1 MSPDRQLLT
10 TLGVLRRQ
18 WRQRILLE
26 SLVWIVFAVL
36 LAIVAAMVV
45 LRAFNGGGNGPL
57 VARVMGYAL
66 IIASIIRF
74 LFVPLL
80 RRASDARFALYVEER
95 APQLKQALI
104 SAVQEAHTPEPERA
118 SSALAARLMTRASA
132 AIRPLQERA
141 ALERPRMLRAS
152 KTLGALT
159 VVAVAMFAL
168 GPTGLRDSARLLFVP
183 WSTAQ
188 AATPMRTVRVLPG
201 NATVPRGSALEV
213 HASLVGFAADGAEL
227 VFRPDS
233 ASEWVRLP
241 MSRDADSTGFR
252 GRMFDLV
259 KPAEYYVESA
269 DVRSPTYTLRVS
281 DLPAVKLIALDLRFP
296 AYSGLP
302 VEHIADGG
310 DVAAVVGTT
319 VVVHAAVTRAVKSGV
334 LHFDDGTIVAMA
346 IDTGSTVMGSF
357 KVSRSG
363 FYRVDL
369 ITPDGAT
376 VAGAVQYVVDAIP
389 DRPPTVSIE
398 SPGRDT
404 KVANTDEVTI
414 AVRASDDLGVTSL
427 ELRYR
432 VNGGEEKRVPITD
445 SLSRKPRDA
454 RGAHTLFLEELGLEP
469 GDLVAYNALAKDG
482 AGHVG
487 SSDVYFLEVRPLSK
501 NYKQAEQQG
510 GGGGGGGGGQ
520 DSPDGFVAR
529 QRDVVAGTFNWLRDS
544 SATAAKKR
552 REDITT
558 LTIAEGRL
566 REDVAG
572 LAKRMTDRG
581 VATSDTTFAKIQKE
595 LVTAV
600 VDLKDAEE
608 RLGRQLGRDALPGEQ
623 KALQHLQRAEAL
635 YRDVQVQIG
644 QQGGGGGGGGSGKQ
658 QKAEDLADL
667 FGLET
672 DKLKNQYEAVQQQSQ
687 QAPQAQKAVD
697 ESLER
702 LKQLAQRQQ
711 QENDRM
717 QRMADALRER
727 LGRES
732 SAGGGGGAQRELAKQ
747 AEEEARRLERL
758 SREQN
763 SPELADAAQ
772 KMQQA
777 ADAMKRAASGSASQG
792 AAALDELKRATR
804 GLEGTKTASTN
815 KGIQQLADKA
825 KDLEARQ
832 REIADGV
839 AAMHG
844 AAGEQRAEQQR
855 RLAEKKDL
863 LSADVQKLEADADR
877 VARDGRKDQ
886 PKAAGQIG
894 AAADAIRDTRIKDK
908 IDFSKNVMR
917 GGSPEYA
924 NSFEGQ
930 IADNLKDVADRLGAA
945 AGAMQGE
952 SATTRQERALDKT
965 RDLVKGLESLRERVA
980 DRAQQ
985 GKGQQGQQG
994 KQGQA
999 QGQGEGQQGQGQQ
1012 GQGQGQQQGEGQGQ
1026 GRGQPQQGGGR
1037 GAPNNAAS
1045 GGMPGSVPTGAMPPG
1060 EAQQFAREFRLRREN
1075 AEALRGDLAKQG
1087 VDTKELDRAIANMR
1101 ELESGKPFNDPKALQ
1116 ALQAAMLE
1124 GLKGFEFSLYRTLG
1138 LGAEGRPALGAQAAV
1153 PAEYRAMID
1162 EYYRSLASERKKK
1175 P

>member
-10 TLGVLRRQ
+10 TLGALRRQ

-26 SLVWIVFAVL
+26 SLVWIVLAVL

-45 LRAFNGGGNGPL
+45 LRAFDGGGSGPL
-57 VARVMGYAL
+57 IARVLGYAL
-66 IIASIIRF
+66 IVASVIRF
-74 LFVPLL
+74 LLVPLL

-141 ALERPRMLRAS
+141 ALERPRMVRAS
-152 KTLGALT
+152 KALGVLA
-159 VVAVAMFAL
+159 VIAVAMFAL
-168 GPTGLRDSARLLFVP
+168 GPAGLRDSARLLFVP

-188 AATPMRTVRVLPG
+188 AATRVRAVRVLPG

-213 HASLVGFAADGAEL
+213 HASLVGFAADNAEL
-227 VFRPDS
+227 VFRADS
-233 ASEWVRLP
+233 ASAWVRLP
-241 MSRDADSTGFR
+241 MSRDADSSGFR

-296 AYSGLP
+296 SYSGLP
-302 VEHIADGG
+302 VEHIDDGG
-310 DVAAVVGTT
+310 DVAAVEGTT

-334 LHFDDGTIVAMA
+334 LHFDDGTTVAMA

-357 KVSRSG
+357 KVSHSG

-432 VNGGEEKRVPITD
+432 VNGGEEQRVAITD
-445 SLSRKPRDA
+445 SLSRKPREA
-454 RGAHTLFLEELGLEP
+454 RGAHTLFLELLGLQP
-469 GDLVAYNALAKDG
+469 GDLVAYNAVAKDG

-501 NYKQAEQQG
+501 NYKQAEQQ

-572 LAKRMTDRG
+572 LAKRMTDRS
-581 VATSDTTFAKIQKE
+581 VAKSDTIFAKIQQE

-600 VDLKDAEE
+600 ADLKDAEE

-635 YRDVQVQIG
+635 YRDVQVQMG
-644 QQGGGGGGGGSGKQ
+644 QQGGGGGGGGGGKQ

-672 DKLKNQYEAVQQQSQ
+672 DKLKNQYEAVQQRSQ

-792 AAALDELKRATR
+792 AAALDELKRVTR
-804 GLEGTKTASTN
+804 GLEGTKTASTK

-832 REIADGV
+832 REIAGGV
-839 AAMHG
+839 SAMQG
-844 AAGEQRAEQQR
+844 AAGDQRAEQQR

-894 AAADAIRDTRIKDK
+894 TAADAIRETRIKDK
-908 IDFSKNVMR
+908 IEFSKNVMR

-965 RDLVKGLESLRERVA
+965 RELVKGLESLRERVA
-980 DRAQQ
+980 DRGQQ
-985 GKGQQGQQG
+985 GKGQQGQHG
-994 KQGQA
+994 R
-999 QGQGEGQQGQGQQ
+999 Q

-1026 GRGQPQQGGGR
+1026 GEGQPQQGGGR

-1060 EAQQFAREFRLRREN
+1060 AAQQYAREFRLRREN
-1075 AEALRGDLAKQG
+1075 AEALRGELAKQG

-1101 ELESGKPFNDPKALQ
+1101 QLESGKPFNDPKALE

-1138 LGAEGRPALGAQAAV
+1138 FGAEGRPALGAQAAV

-1162 EYYRSLASERKKK
+1162 EYYRSLASGRKKQ